1 MYYSIMLGGS
11 FVGTLLAFSNG
22 GFKETLRC
30 LAMFGLGI
38 PIAVTAIGL
47 IGDLII
53 WIVKLF

>member
-1 MYYSIMLGGS
+1 MLGGS